1 MKIVIMLAAV
11 EAELPNLEN
20 WSFADLRN
28 PLMSSRKEGGE
39 IFNRKCKSWIIEDF
53 GGTKT

>member
-1 MKIVIMLAAV
+1 MIMLAAV

-28 PLMSSRKEGGE
+28 PLMSSRKGG
-39 IFNRKCKSWIIEDF
+39 FGRFSIENV
-53 GGTKT
+53 KVELLKI